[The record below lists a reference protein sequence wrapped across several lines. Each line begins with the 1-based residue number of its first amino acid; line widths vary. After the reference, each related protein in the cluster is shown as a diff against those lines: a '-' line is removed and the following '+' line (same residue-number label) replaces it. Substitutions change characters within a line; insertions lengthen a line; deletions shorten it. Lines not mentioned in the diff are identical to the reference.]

1 MYWEEEY
8 IHILIERNL
17 VDVLSLLAS
26 TEAIDEISALVDT
39 PTRIEARHETRCEE
53 ATSTS
58 LHSKKKEARKIEPPQ
73 INNECIEK
81 ALIQL
86 TGAVMEVGYLLKC
99 ILVVLVFF
107 GLAFL
112 VKIIVGVRAKRRSVW
127 GRALELALQVG
138 PQLRKPTIGKPPP
151 RPPRDG

>member
-1 MYWEEEY
+1 MEKTSNNGRKKGEGKWRRERKSVRQQFQ
-8 IHILIERNL
+8 IERERRR
-17 VDVLSLLAS
+17 VDGWLRVCHVYE
-26 TEAIDEISALVDT
+26 EAPWPTRPFGNT

-53 ATSTS
+53 AMSTY

-73 INNECIEK
+73 IIFECIEK
-81 ALIQL
+81 SLIQL

-112 VKIIVGVRAKRRSVW
+112 VKFR
-127 GRALELALQVG
+127 
-138 PQLRKPTIGKPPP
+138 
-151 RPPRDG
+151 

>member
-1 MYWEEEY
+1 M
-8 IHILIERNL
+8 
-17 VDVLSLLAS
+17 LLLRRREKRTGGS
-26 TEAIDEISALVDT
+26 
-39 PTRIEARHETRCEE
+39 TRIETRHETRCEE
-53 ATSTS
+53 AMSTS
-58 LHSKKKEARKIEPPQ
+58 LHSKNKEARKIEPPQ

-81 ALIQL
+81 ALIQF
-86 TGAVMEVGYLLKC
+86 TGVVKC

-112 VKIIVGVRAKRRSVW
+112 VKIIVGVHAKRKSVW
-127 GRALELALQVG
+127 GSASELALQVG

>member
-1 MYWEEEY
+1 M
-8 IHILIERNL
+8 
-17 VDVLSLLAS
+17 
-26 TEAIDEISALVDT
+26 
-39 PTRIEARHETRCEE
+39 
-53 ATSTS
+53 STS
-58 LHSKKKEARKIEPPQ
+58 LHSKKKEAHKIDPPQ

-86 TGAVMEVGYLLKC
+86 TRVVKC

-138 PQLRKPTIGKPPP
+138 P
-151 RPPRDG
+151 

>member
-1 MYWEEEY
+1 M
-8 IHILIERNL
+8 L
-17 VDVLSLLAS
+17 DVPRVGKRRKNPTKSSVLLS
-26 TEAIDEISALVDT
+26 DETSALVDT
-39 PTRIEARHETRCEE
+39 RIEATHETRCKE
-53 ATSTS
+53 ATSTY
-58 LHSKKKEARKIEPPQ
+58 LHSKKKEARKIKPPQ

-86 TGAVMEVGYLLKC
+86 TGVVKC

-112 VKIIVGVRAKRRSVW
+112 VKIIVGVHAKRRSVW